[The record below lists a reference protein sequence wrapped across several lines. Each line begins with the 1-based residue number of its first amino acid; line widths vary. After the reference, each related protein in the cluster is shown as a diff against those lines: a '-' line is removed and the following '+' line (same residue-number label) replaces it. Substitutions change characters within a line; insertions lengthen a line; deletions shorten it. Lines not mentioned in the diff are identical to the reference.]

1 MNLVRLLH
9 LQHGLTT
16 RNDYTCYCLVGN
28 GEYNPNNLDRVGTM
42 EYDFELLSEWEE
54 LMAEYEENINE

>member
-1 MNLVRLLH
+1 MLH

-16 RNDYTCYCLVGN
+16 RDDYTCCCLVGN
-28 GEYNPNNLDRVGTM
+28 GEYNPNNLDRVRTM

-54 LMAEYEENINE
+54 LIKQYEQENDDE